1 MKRYLFLKIT
11 HDSNISCST
20 FRCEDML
27 PSGIEDGRIDNIL
40 EVVSYDCKLTYESLN
55 ICLYK
60 ICISLQN
67 TVPNII
73 NPTYYIKKVV
83 LGSGNTIIEADIII
97 TIEQIDKMNKE
108 LL

>member
-11 HDSNISCST
+11 YDSNISCST
-20 FRCEDML
+20 FRCKDML

-67 TVPNII
+67 TI
-73 NPTYYIKKVV
+73 NLNKKNQRNKSTLIK
-83 LGSGNTIIEADIII
+83 STI
-97 TIEQIDKMNKE
+97 
-108 LL
+108 